1 MAGLKEIRTRI
12 ASVKSTQ
19 KITSAMKMVAAARL
33 RKSQDKIIRLRP
45 YVNKL
50 DEILAS
56 IQKSLEGEI
65 ENVLIQ
71 EREPNKVLIV
81 LVTSNRGLCGAFNSN
96 AIKQALHLA
105 RETYV
110 EQLKNHNLS
119 FYAIGKKGA
128 DFLRLKKYLIEEINY
143 EVFEELSFANIAVL
157 AQQFIDQYIEGKFDR
172 IEFVYNQFRNAAIQD
187 VITEKF
193 LPLEISEEE
202 GNTRKFIDYIFEPDQ
217 KFLVENLIP
226 KSLKIKMFKIILDSF
241 TAEHGARMT
250 AMHQATDNT
259 IELIRE
265 LTLYYNQAR
274 QAAITKELLDIVGGA
289 EALRQ

>member
-45 YVNKL
+45 YANKL

-71 EREPNKVLIV
+71 DREPNKVLIV

-96 AIKQALHLA
+96 AIKLALHLA
-105 RETYV
+105 RETYG
-110 EQLKNHNLS
+110 EQLKNNNLS

-128 DFLRLKKYLIEEINY
+128 DFLQLKKYLIEEINY

-157 AQQFIDQYIEGKFDR
+157 AQQFIDQYVEGKFDR

-250 AMHQATDNT
+250 AMHQATDNA
-259 IELIRE
+259 IELISE

-289 EALRQ
+289 EALR

>member
-33 RKSQDKIIRLRP
+33 RKSQEKIIRLRP
-45 YVNKL
+45 YANKL

-71 EREPNKVLIV
+71 DREPNKVLIV

-96 AIKQALHLA
+96 AIKRALHLA
-105 RETYV
+105 RETYG
-110 EQLKNHNLS
+110 EQMKNNNLT

-128 DFLRLKKYLIEEINY
+128 DFLQLKKYLIEKINY
-143 EVFEELSFANIAVL
+143 EVFEELSFENIAVL
-157 AQQFIDQYIEGKFDR
+157 AQQLIDQYVEGKFDH

-202 GNTRKFIDYIFEPDQ
+202 GNARKFIDYIFEPDQ

-250 AMHQATDNT
+250 AMHQATDNA

-289 EALRQ
+289 EALR

>member
-33 RKSQDKIIRLRP
+33 RKSQEKIIRLRP
-45 YVNKL
+45 YANKL

-71 EREPNKVLIV
+71 DREPNKVLIV
-81 LVTSNRGLCGAFNSN
+81 LVISNRGLCGAFNSN
-96 AIKQALHLA
+96 AIKRALHLA
-105 RETYV
+105 RETYG
-110 EQLKNHNLS
+110 EQMKNNNLT

-128 DFLRLKKYLIEEINY
+128 DFLQLKKYLIEKINY
-143 EVFEELSFANIAVL
+143 EVFEELSFENIAVL
-157 AQQFIDQYIEGKFDR
+157 AQQLIDQYVEGKFDH

-202 GNTRKFIDYIFEPDQ
+202 GNARKFIDYIFEPDQ

-250 AMHQATDNT
+250 AMHQATDNA

-289 EALRQ
+289 EALR

>member
-45 YVNKL
+45 YANKL

-71 EREPNKVLIV
+71 DREPNKVLIV

-96 AIKQALHLA
+96 AIKLALHLA
-105 RETYV
+105 RETYG
-110 EQLKNHNLS
+110 EQLKNNNLS

-128 DFLRLKKYLIEEINY
+128 DFLQLKKYLIEEINY
-143 EVFEELSFANIAVL
+143 EVFEELSFENIAVL
-157 AQQFIDQYIEGKFDR
+157 AQQFIDQYVEGKFDR

-250 AMHQATDNT
+250 AMHQATDNA
-259 IELIRE
+259 IELISE

-289 EALRQ
+289 EALR